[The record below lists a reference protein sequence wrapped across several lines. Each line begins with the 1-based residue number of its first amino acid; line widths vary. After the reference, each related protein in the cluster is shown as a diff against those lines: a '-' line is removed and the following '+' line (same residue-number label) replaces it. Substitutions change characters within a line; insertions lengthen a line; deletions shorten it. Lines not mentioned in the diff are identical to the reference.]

1 MSAGSRR
8 RGLPRRRRT
17 FTALSILTA
26 SAVVLTACS
35 SGSSSPAGTAA
46 TTGGGGGD
54 AGKPLRMGFIYAT
67 STQNPFQEMA
77 FGAKAAADQAG
88 NVTLNQAAPVGV
100 NGPAQVQLFQ
110 SAIRNSPDGIALE
123 TLTPD
128 LFVRPLNQASDQ
140 NIPLAAVDTAPPAGT
155 KVGLYVGNSN
165 AELGTALGEEFI
177 KHVPKD
183 AKGEVVIGNDIPGLQ
198 LLVQRADALMAVI
211 RKERPGLTI
220 KGPFDAK
227 SEPTDNFNAWQGLV
241 KAHPKAIAFL
251 GVGGQDGVSL
261 PLIQQ
266 QTGRKFLAG
275 SADIPPE
282 ALKAVKDGHLFALSS
297 PEHWLKGYVAM
308 RLLIESKRTGK
319 PMPTGWWNPGT
330 LIVTKDNVD
339 EIIKRQAD
347 TNSRAAYFKAVVDKQ
362 FADPATY
369 VKAITDAD

>member
-1 MSAGSRR
+1 MTAGPRR

-26 SAVVLTACS
+26 SAIALTACS
-35 SGSSSPAGTAA
+35 SGSSDSKATAGA
-46 TTGGGGGD
+46 GGGAD
-54 AGKPLRMGFIYAT
+54 AGKPLKMGFIYAT

-140 NIPLAAVDTAPPAGT
+140 NIPLAAVDTAAPPGT

-165 AELGTALGEEFI
+165 AELGTALGMEFI
-177 KHVPKD
+177 KHVPAD

-198 LLVQRADALMAVI
+198 LLVQRADALIAVI
-211 RKERPGLTI
+211 KKERPGLTI
-220 KGPFDAK
+220 SGPFDAK
-227 SEPTDNFNAWQGLV
+227 SEPTDNFNAWQGIV

-282 ALKAVKDGHLFALSS
+282 ALQAVKNGQLFALSS

-330 LIVTKDNVD
+330 LIVNKDNVD
-339 EIIKRQAD
+339 EIIKRQVDPA
-347 TNSRAAYFKAVVDKQ
+347 SRAAYFKAIVDKQ
-362 FADPATY
+362 FADPNSY
-369 VKAITDAD
+369 LKPITEAN

>member
-1 MSAGSRR
+1 MTAEQRR
-8 RGLPRRRRT
+8 RGLPRRHRT
-17 FTALSILTA
+17 FTVLSILTV
-26 SAVVLTACS
+26 SAVMLTACS
-35 SGSSSPAGTAA
+35 SGSSSDSKDAAG
-46 TTGGGGGD
+46 TGGGKD
-54 AGKPLRMGFIYAT
+54 KPLRMGFIYAT

-77 FGAKAAADQAG
+77 FGAKAAAEQAG
-88 NVTLNQAAPVGV
+88 NVTLNSAAPVGV

-128 LFVRPLNQASDQ
+128 LFVRPLNQATEQ
-140 NIPLAAVDTAPPAGT
+140 NIPLAAVDTAAPPGT
-155 KVGLYVGNSN
+155 KVDLYVGNSN
-165 AELGTALGEEFI
+165 TELGTALGNEFI
-177 KHVPKD
+177 KHVPAD

-198 LLVQRADALMAVI
+198 LLVQRADALIAVI
-211 RKERPGLTI
+211 KKERPGLTI
-220 KGPFDAK
+220 SGPYDTK
-227 SEPTDNFNAWQGLV
+227 SEPTDNFNAWQGVV

-282 ALKAVKDGHLFALSS
+282 ALKAVKDGYLFALSS

-319 PMPTGWWNPGT
+319 PMPSGWWNPGT
-330 LIVTKDNVD
+330 LVVNKDNVD
-339 EIIKRQAD
+339 EIIKRQTD
-347 TNSRAAYFKAVVDKQ
+347 EVTRAAYFKTVVYKQ
-362 FADPATY
+362 FADQASFIKPIGQAN
-369 VKAITDAD
+369 